1 MKSNPHAVCTGRD
14 MMLKEIERDD
24 WSRFFET
31 FTLEH
36 DHWLVHVDG
45 EKDTLP
51 LEGIVARD
59 GKIVIHLGSDLRHH
73 RVITVDGAS
82 VSVQQSGGA
91 DEAVAIKSTDG
102 HTTHLRLER
111 P

>member
-1 MKSNPHAVCTGRD
+1 
-14 MMLKEIERDD
+14 MLKEIDRDD

-31 FTLEH
+31 FTLQH

-45 EKDTLP
+45 ENDTLP

-59 GKIVIHLGSDLRHH
+59 GKIVIHLGGDISHH
-73 RVITVDGAS
+73 RVITIDGAK

-91 DEAVAIKSTDG
+91 DESMAITSADG
-102 HTTHLRLER
+102 HTTRLRLER